1 MFIDRRYP
9 KIGVRLWSGMVD
21 ILPSTSWWERI
32 TNMCPTSL
40 NCRYACAH
48 THWHTPPDPFWVYST
63 KMGQNPQ
70 KVYLQVLIEK
80 FEATSKHPYKYP
92 ISIQIYTYTRNLAP
106 CWSGWG
112 LILQLKPKPIG
123 TKEAKLSIHPPPL
136 CGLGCLILPIPICL
150 FSFFFIQGDGKRA
163 MIITG
168 PNMGG
173 KSSYIRQVALIC
185 LMAQMGSYVPA
196 SQAQLGILDGIYV
209 RYECK

>member
-1 MFIDRRYP
+1 M
-9 KIGVRLWSGMVD
+9 
-21 ILPSTSWWERI
+21 T
-32 TNMCPTSL
+32 C
-40 NCRYACAH
+40 
-48 THWHTPPDPFWVYST
+48 
-63 KMGQNPQ
+63 
-70 KVYLQVLIEK
+70 
-80 FEATSKHPYKYP
+80 
-92 ISIQIYTYTRNLAP
+92 TRHLAP
-106 CWSGWG
+106 CWSGCG
-112 LILQLKPKPIG
+112 LVLLLKPKPIG

-136 CGLGCLILPIPICL
+136 CGLGLLILPIPICL

-209 RYECK
+209 RYECKWQIKMYVCMLKRPHLTGPTDTQESGITQLTAAKWNTQHTSVAAQHA